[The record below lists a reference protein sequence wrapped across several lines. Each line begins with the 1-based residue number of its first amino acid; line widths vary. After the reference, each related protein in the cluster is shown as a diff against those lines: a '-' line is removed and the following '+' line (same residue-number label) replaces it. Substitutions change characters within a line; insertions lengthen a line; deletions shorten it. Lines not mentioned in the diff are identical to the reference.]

1 VLAQFRASGHA
12 APPVSPTAE
21 ETTTGPEIDV
31 AGRSEGRPGLVS

>member
-21 ETTTGPEIDV
+21 ETRTGPEIDV
-31 AGRSEGRPGLVS
+31 AGRSEGRPGLVQ